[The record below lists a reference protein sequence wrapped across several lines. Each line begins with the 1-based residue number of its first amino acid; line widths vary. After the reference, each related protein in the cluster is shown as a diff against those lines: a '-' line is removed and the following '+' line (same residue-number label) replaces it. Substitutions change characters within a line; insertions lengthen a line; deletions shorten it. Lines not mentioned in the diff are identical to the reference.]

1 MKTYTIYSRRMAYRL
16 RLAGFRIVKTI
27 PNPEFPERDFYFF
40 ADTPQFREAFNNI
53 LKTLREENQK
63 EE

>member
-1 MKTYTIYSRRMAYRL
+1 MKTYTVYSRRMAYRL

-27 PNPEFPERDFYFF
+27 PNPEFPERDFYLFI
-40 ADTPQFREAFNNI
+40 DTPHFREKFNQ
-53 LKTLREENQK
+53 LLQELRK

>member
-16 RLAGFRIVKTI
+16 RLAGFHIVITI
-27 PNPEFPERDFYFF
+27 PNPEFPERDFYLFI
-40 ADTPQFREAFNNI
+40 DTPQFREKFNQ
-53 LKTLREENQK
+53 LLQELQK

>member
-16 RLAGFRIVKTI
+16 RLAGFHIVKTI
-27 PNPEFPERDFYFF
+27 PNPEFPERDFYLFI
-40 ADTPQFREAFNNI
+40 DTPQFREKFNQ
-53 LKTLREENQK
+53 LLQELQK

>member
-16 RLAGFRIVKTI
+16 RLAGFHIVKTI
-27 PNPEFPERDFYFF
+27 PNPEFPERDFYLFI
-40 ADTPQFREAFNNI
+40 DTPQFREAFNQ
-53 LKTLREENQK
+53 LLQEFRK

>member
-16 RLAGFRIVKTI
+16 RLAGFHIVKTI
-27 PNPEFPERDFYFF
+27 PNPEFPERDCYLF
-40 ADTPQFREAFNNI
+40 ADTPQFREKFNQ
-53 LKTLREENQK
+53 LLQELQK

>member
-16 RLAGFRIVKTI
+16 RLAGFHIVKTI
-27 PNPEFPERDFYFF
+27 PNPEFPERDFYLFV
-40 ADTPQFREAFNNI
+40 DTPQFREKFNQ
-53 LKTLREENQK
+53 LLQELQK

>member
-16 RLAGFRIVKTI
+16 RLAGFRIIKTI
-27 PNPEFPERDFYFF
+27 PNPEFPERDFYLF
-40 ADTPQFREAFNNI
+40 ADTPQFREKFNQ
-53 LKTLREENQK
+53 LLQEPQK

>member
-16 RLAGFRIVKTI
+16 RLAGFHIVKTI
-27 PNPEFPERDFYFF
+27 PNPEFPELYFYLF
-40 ADTPQFREAFNNI
+40 AYTTQFREKFNQ
-53 LKTLREENQK
+53 LLQELQK

>member
-16 RLAGFRIVKTI
+16 RLAGFRIIKTI
-27 PNPEFPERDFYFF
+27 PNPEFPERDFYLFS
-40 ADTPQFREAFNNI
+40 DTPQFREKFNQ
-53 LKTLREENQK
+53 LLQELQK